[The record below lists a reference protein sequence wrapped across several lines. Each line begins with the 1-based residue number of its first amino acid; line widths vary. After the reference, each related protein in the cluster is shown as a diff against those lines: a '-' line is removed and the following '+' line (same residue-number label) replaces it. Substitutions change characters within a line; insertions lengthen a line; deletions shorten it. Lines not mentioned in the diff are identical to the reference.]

1 MAYVARAK
9 ADGYTLGLGTIGTQS
24 INPFLYANMTFDPA
38 RDFVPIALVST
49 TPNVIAVSA
58 RSPYRTVADIIQA
71 ARQNPERK
79 LTYAS
84 PGVGSSVHLTGAY
97 FEAMAGISMLHVPF
111 KGTSASLPAVAG
123 GQVDL
128 LFDNLP
134 GALAQIQDGGL
145 VRGVAVTSAA
155 RDPSAPALPTVAE
168 SGLPGFDVI
177 AWFALYAPR
186 GTPEPVVRQL
196 IEAAREG
203 CARLIW
209 PRASP
214 RRAPSPARC
223 SARNWPRSSR
233 TSGANGAGWSG
244 QGHHRAMKNG
254 TVLVTGGSR
263 GIGRAIV
270 ARLIED
276 GYEAVNFSRGAPESL
291 LPGET
296 FRSVDLAD
304 ARAAGEAAR
313 ELAASRP
320 VLHLVNNAGMIEVA
334 GIEAVTQDALARTMA
349 VNLVAPVVLLQALLP
364 GMRAARHGRVVN
376 IGSRAALGKPGRTA
390 YGASKGALAA
400 MTRTW
405 ALELAAD
412 GITVNTVAPGPVATE
427 LFNAS
432 NPRRSAHARAGG
444 RDPGGPQRLAGR
456 GGARGGHVHGPARRL
471 RDRAADPCVRRGV
484 GGAG

>member
-1 MAYVARAK
+1 
-9 ADGYTLGLGTIGTQS
+9 
-24 INPFLYANMTFDPA
+24 
-38 RDFVPIALVST
+38 
-49 TPNVIAVSA
+49 
-58 RSPYRTVADIIQA
+58 
-71 ARQNPERK
+71 
-79 LTYAS
+79 
-84 PGVGSSVHLTGAY
+84 
-97 FEAMAGISMLHVPF
+97 
-111 KGTSASLPAVAG
+111 
-123 GQVDL
+123 
-128 LFDNLP
+128 
-134 GALAQIQDGGL
+134 
-145 VRGVAVTSAA
+145 
-155 RDPSAPALPTVAE
+155 
-168 SGLPGFDVI
+168 
-177 AWFALYAPR
+177 
-186 GTPEPVVRQL
+186 
-196 IEAAREG
+196 
-203 CARLIW
+203 
-209 PRASP
+209 
-214 RRAPSPARC
+214 
-223 SARNWPRSSR
+223 
-233 TSGANGAGWSG
+233 
-244 QGHHRAMKNG
+244 MKNG

-432 NPRRSAHARAGG
+432 NPPGDPRTRALEAAIPVGRSGLPEEVAHVVAMFMDR
-444 RDPGGPQRLAGR
+444 
-456 GGARGGHVHGPARRL
+456 
-471 RDRAADPCVRRGV
+471 RAAFVTGQLIHVCGGV
-484 GGAG
+484 SVG

>member
-1 MAYVARAK
+1 MGRA
-9 ADGYTLGLGTIGTQS
+9 
-24 INPFLYANMTFDPA
+24 
-38 RDFVPIALVST
+38 
-49 TPNVIAVSA
+49 
-58 RSPYRTVADIIQA
+58 
-71 ARQNPERK
+71 
-79 LTYAS
+79 
-84 PGVGSSVHLTGAY
+84 
-97 FEAMAGISMLHVPF
+97 
-111 KGTSASLPAVAG
+111 
-123 GQVDL
+123 GQ
-128 LFDNLP
+128 
-134 GALAQIQDGGL
+134 
-145 VRGVAVTSAA
+145 
-155 RDPSAPALPTVAE
+155 
-168 SGLPGFDVI
+168 
-177 AWFALYAPR
+177 
-186 GTPEPVVRQL
+186 
-196 IEAAREG
+196 
-203 CARLIW
+203 
-209 PRASP
+209 
-214 RRAPSPARC
+214 
-223 SARNWPRSSR
+223 
-233 TSGANGAGWSG
+233 G

-276 GYEAVNFSRGAPESL
+276 GYEAVNFSRARPSPCCRARPSARWIWPTRGRRARPRANW
-291 LPGET
+291 P
-296 FRSVDLAD
+296 RR
-304 ARAAGEAAR
+304 ARAASGQQR
-313 ELAASRP
+313 R
-320 VLHLVNNAGMIEVA
+320 HDRVA